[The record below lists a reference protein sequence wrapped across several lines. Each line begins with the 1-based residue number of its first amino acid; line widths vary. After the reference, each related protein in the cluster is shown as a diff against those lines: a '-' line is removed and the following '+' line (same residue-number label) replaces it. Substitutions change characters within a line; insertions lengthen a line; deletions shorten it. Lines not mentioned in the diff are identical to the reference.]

1 MVGTH
6 CTRDVVIG
14 QRHQPLAEAAQRMR
28 DRHVGDL
35 VIVDN
40 LEDRNPVGMLT
51 DRDIVVGPV
60 AQAVEHF
67 GELTIGDVMTT
78 PAITVRESDSL
89 DSALTTMQ
97 RHGVR
102 RMPVVDQTGSL
113 SGLLAVDD
121 VIGHVTDEL
130 GKIVFLQKTG
140 QKREYVRRPQRCRG
154 ARDG

>member
-1 MVGTH
+1 MMVGTH

-14 QRHQPLAEAAQRMR
+14 QRTETLSEAARRMR

-40 LEDRNPVGMLT
+40 LEERTPVGMLT

-60 AQAVEHF
+60 AQAAEHF
-67 GELTIGDVMTT
+67 GELTVGDVMTS
-78 PAITVRESDSL
+78 PAITVRETDSL

-102 RMPVVDQTGSL
+102 RMPVVTQTGSL
-113 SGLLAVDD
+113 AGLLAVDD
-121 VIGHVTDEL
+121 VIGHVTEQL
-130 GKIVFLQKTG
+130 AKLVSLQETG
-140 QKREYVRRPQRCRG
+140 QAREYVRRP
-154 ARDG
+154 

>member
-6 CTRDVVIG
+6 CIRDVVIG
-14 QRHQPLAEAAQRMR
+14 QRHQLLAEAAQRMR

-67 GELTIGDVMTT
+67 GELTIGDVMTM

-89 DSALTTMQ
+89 DGALTTMQ

-113 SGLLAVDD
+113 CGLLAVDD

-130 GKIVFLQKTG
+130 GKIVFLQETDR
-140 QKREYVRRPQRCRG
+140 KREYVRRP
-154 ARDG
+154 